1 MAFTFFFRDLHVLEL
16 AADHAVP
23 ALSGR
28 SHGKVW
34 DAGCAMGPEPY
45 SLAMIFAERMGPF
58 AFHNFR
64 LNASDLDG
72 SGQFGPT
79 IVSGVYPD
87 ADLERIPEPYRSKYF
102 EKTDRAGCSRVV
114 DGIRSRVHFEQHDLL
129 SLKPVGE
136 GFTLIVCKNV
146 LLHFPA
152 ASRVQVI
159 RMFHGALAP
168 GGYLAMEQTQ
178 PMPEGLSGLFERV
191 VCNAQLFRKV
201 AGPCA

>member
-16 AADHAVP
+16 AADYTVP

-28 SHGKVW
+28 SYGKVW

-45 SLAMIFAERMGPF
+45 SLAMVFAERMGQF

-64 LNASDLDG
+64 LNATDLD
-72 SGQFGPT
+72 SCGQFGPT
-79 IVSGVYPD
+79 IVKGIYPD
-87 ADLERIPEPYRSKYF
+87 SELERIPEPYRSKYF
-102 EKTDRAGCSRVV
+102 EPTDQQGFSKVV
-114 DGIRSRVHFEQHDLL
+114 EGIRSRIRFEQHDLL
-129 SLKPVGE
+129 SLRPIGE
-136 GFTLIVCKNV
+136 SFSLIICKNV

-152 ASRVQVI
+152 EARTQVI

-178 PMPEGLSGLFERV
+178 PMPECLSAHFERV

-201 AGPCA
+201 SAPCA